1 MARNLSHNLKR
12 MVAGLCALMIVAS
25 QIVMP
30 ASSGGLFSDSSI
42 VASAEGAQQYEV
54 TPDDGDESEAGTV
67 TKSVAPDESSTT
79 YTATAK
85 DGYSFVKFVYDI
97 SGEQYESTSNT
108 ISFVYGDAE
117 ELSNFKAIFVKVSDS
132 TYNVTA
138 NTGLKYTGEEQDLVT
153 TSGTG
158 GTIGY
163 AKVPDGKSVGDVVK
177 KDIREAIVPE
187 VGTVYTPDLNGS
199 NGGQD
204 GVSFDSSYRVAVDGT
219 YYTSGGTNDPVRLRY
234 FYSLKKYQIYDADG
248 YHDIKD
254 GCNAILVTNVDDTTK
269 VITGTL
275 VNSADYVSPSGLSW
289 NTTVPT
295 ATDVGDYTV
304 AWKVDGNDEYKS
316 KAVSTVKTSIAKGD
330 STYNV
335 TAKSGLAYD
344 GDEHELVETTGKGGT
359 ISYTIVPDGKSIG
372 DVVKRD
378 VWEAI
383 VPEVGKVY
391 TPDLNGSEGGRDGVS
406 FNPSYSFSVDGQA
419 YDPEGDNDPVRLRY
433 SNPLNK
439 YQIEDI
445 DGYHDVKDGCDAI
458 LVTEVNETN
467 KYIVGTFVNS
477 ADYVS
482 SDSLTWSED
491 IPTGTAAGSYDVY
504 WKVDGDD
511 NYNGKAPAKVTATI
525 ANADAEVTIEGT
537 DFVVADSTGKTEINP
552 TTQAGEETSA
562 VYTLQNGSYYI
573 YSNKTLI
580 TEDDRVD
587 MSVGTK
593 GYKFGDKTYKYR
605 YITEISGID
614 NSDDISDKIT
624 IKHVHDMS
632 VKRTAEKDAVEATC
646 TGESGDTITSATLAE
661 FNVASSYQFGDSPTE
676 ADITLNNDNQFGMEV
691 NVIDFY
697 FTETGQSAKLEA
709 KDMELGKSYTVYATI
724 NVKTADGEE
733 DFLISKALTYEA
745 RPFYE
750 CTFKIG
756 DTELE
761 VKGDAETGY
770 YVEAPEKILT
780 YNKQSQLPDVTVT
793 AGANSTALVKD
804 TDFVITSVGET
815 KNAGA
820 HTATIKA
827 VDGSTAYDQTPVT
840 VRFTID
846 KAQNQMSIA
855 GINRI
860 YNGEALDTTLM
871 DGTNDYTVTD
881 TQGVLDE
888 EGTVVS
894 VPNPSSTYDRKSAGK
909 QVVEFTITTPNYV
922 EKKIS
927 VESTISR
934 RDATITTSEE
944 QQTVTY
950 GDSFSIAYTLEEA
963 NEDRGFVESDISKLA
978 TGMLTFTGDK
988 GRMTNIGSYN
998 DFVLKTQNPPA
1009 ASKNYNLTLNN
1020 ESAGT
1025 LVIGKKALTADMFS
1039 AGERIYDNKDLSIPL
1054 KAVDNVGG
1062 TNVLQASDYVVSGQT
1077 TGKTPGTYTVTINA
1091 SENGNY
1097 SLESPISLTWKVVPA
1112 EIEKFM
1118 NVKDSY
1124 SYNTEIAPNMAVHT
1138 SGNDPKV
1145 GFTPGGSIKV
1155 AYYKIKDGVDLPEAD
1170 ADEATLKAFVADSN
1184 KVTEV
1189 SSFKAPSIG
1198 NYILKAYST
1207 SSYVTG
1213 DAFKLVNIHKYD
1225 EGINNTNVTVWNLYD
1240 RPYDGVDKAIKIGSP
1255 YDVCISHKGPAEDKH
1270 YLGVKKSGF
1279 YKIDYAKSDTDLGV
1293 GKTPVKE
1300 QKYNVTSFSHINI
1313 VDASGDVKNYSGDS
1327 ISSIQVSGDGND
1339 IKVYHKEG
1347 YLYAICYD
1355 HEGDKDVWVV
1365 TQAENGTLTIKA
1377 YTAAELL
1384 DDQIAQGNITP
1395 TAVNAGDY
1403 VLMMRLGDDQ
1413 YEDCFYSRKV
1423 TISKKVA
1430 TVTPNAN
1437 QNTVYGEGFTGS
1449 VGYTAS
1455 GLVSGDSLNASNI
1468 VEVGQKVQSSTDSQ
1482 TPAYNFDPESKTNP
1496 AGQYDYKLKSGVES
1510 EINSNYTVK
1519 LDTTNKFTV
1528 QPKDVKSDPNFKF
1541 SPIGYSVVYN
1551 ASEQTVTPEFTYVG
1565 PQTDPYGNI
1574 VSGTDYDITGTFKGT
1589 NVGEYTMT
1597 LTAKGNYTGTF
1608 NVPWVITA
1616 ADITSVVVDPDKFD
1630 YTAAND
1636 PQKSGIKVNGVQTAG
1651 QDTTETTDDKFE
1663 PLTEGKDY
1671 EIRYIPADPVTL
1683 EVTDEIFN
1691 AASTN
1696 VKDVGSYVAIVKGK
1710 GNYKGYTLSNAFEI
1724 KKAQSSSAHY
1734 DVTFNG
1740 GNNRVYNGESVAN
1753 GDFAVSANESAS
1765 AAEKENPAITGIEYY
1780 KVPTGTTITPE
1791 TDLEKLVE
1799 GVDADATEIGPNVEV
1814 SSNDVGKYLKDGDYT
1829 VANIALVIDGQYF
1842 SAGVHEG
1849 KFKINGGQFSTDNGE
1864 FTVGNVSDNKR
1875 WKITNYDGMLYID
1888 AVDPPVEGLTPMTT
1902 TPVVDQLE
1910 PGNRTITAEDKGK
1923 YLADGEYTI
1932 TNSGYLQ
1939 WAYYEL
1945 ISANTKF
1952 VINGGK
1958 ITITEDGRDYS
1969 TTKNAGENKCWK
1981 ITEVNEQGK
1990 VTIAA
1995 VDVPAEVAAQPKD
2008 AGKYIA
2014 KLTVKS
2020 DSTEPSTIY
2029 KAFDIQKKAVNVTLG
2044 HEDIT
2049 WGTLIDK
2056 NTVYTIDPDN
2066 GFISE
2071 NDIPDFNLWF
2081 SVFRTEQGGEV
2092 LFGFDFNNAIHND
2105 AATYNIKALG
2115 GTDGKT
2121 LVDEYNAD
2129 DKNYTINVTEGTMT
2143 VKPYELQQEDVT
2155 LDAASFKYDGE
2166 DKAPTVTVN
2175 VHYDNSAAASAS
2187 EEIYTLQL
2195 GTKRAPGKDGYIGGT
2210 SRISDAGVWTL
2221 LVVGDG
2227 NFTGTIK
2234 QNWSIDKASMKVEL
2248 DDIAERPYDG
2258 TATEVTAKVKNT
2270 DVTVNEVGPGTVK
2283 LSADDV
2289 GKYLK
2294 DGKYTFRNAVGGIH
2308 ELNVFAPDTE
2318 CTVSGGQIFVN
2329 YGDRTV
2335 SYGNAS
2341 DNKRWKIASFDAEND
2356 VITLEVVNDPT
2367 AVDLEES
2374 GVTVTYKYEKLVTSG
2389 DAVGTWEEVSEAKDA
2404 GGYRVTATVQGN
2416 DNFDVSEEDATA
2428 AKVFEITQRDVKVTL
2443 NADDLTK
2450 SNGYKDGTVHV
2461 TYGEGDVVESDG
2473 ITLPETID
2481 IGTGVADGT
2490 EITADNEAFADIKT
2504 ALGSNYNLVV
2514 SGDPIVKIKAAKL
2527 ASVEVK
2533 TSYIK
2538 ESGGD
2543 EFVSPVF
2550 IAKDENGNDFDVS
2563 KIVVVK
2569 GADEI
2574 NVAKSYNITVSDEST
2589 LDDPAD
2595 DFKLVWDVKETGKVE
2610 LASYNT
2616 IRYSDNV
2623 VMNFFAT
2630 IEKEDCVDGAYVLFK
2645 YNHYGEDIEVKVDVD
2660 KTKMDDGEYVFS
2672 CNLNARE
2679 MTIDVTAELY
2689 LKDSTE
2695 PVSVKSRSISDYAH
2709 VAAQKAKTAEERNV
2723 AKAMLNYGAYT
2734 QILLDYN
2741 TDSLPNTGL
2750 EIDVSDITVESNVNF
2765 VRPTAEVEG
2774 IKYTGST
2781 GVFTSAPTN
2790 RHYFKLAKS
2799 SSINDYVFKING
2811 VEVTPVSDNGGE
2823 YFIECDPIKAYK
2835 MDDVQ
2840 NVVVE
2845 KKDGTPVFDFDYSMV
2860 TYLKLASEK
2869 GNAAQ
2874 KNQAKAMYN
2883 YYKAAVDFVNS
2894 KN

>member
-42 VASAEGAQQYEV
+42 VASAEAAPQIEV
-54 TPDDGDESEAGTV
+54 YPNTESDAGIV
-67 TKSVAPDESSTT
+67 TKSVVEQPDETFTSYS
-79 YTATAK
+79 ATAK
-85 DGYSFVKFVYDI
+85 PGYRFVKF
-97 SGEQYESTSNT
+97 
-108 ISFVYGDAE
+108 
-117 ELSNFKAIFVKVSDS
+117 L
-132 TYNVTA
+132 YN
-138 NTGLKYTGEEQDLVT
+138 NGGSTGEFEGETFNLSPNYNYT
-153 TSGTG
+153 
-158 GTIGY
+158 
-163 AKVPDGKSVGDVVK
+163 DVRAVF
-177 KDIREAIVPE
+177 EAIVPGVIE
-187 VGTVYTPDLNGS
+187 APTAKANLKYNGS
-199 NGGQD
+199 AQN
-204 GVSFDSSYRVAVDGT
+204 
-219 YYTSGGTNDPVRLRY
+219 
-234 FYSLKKYQIYDADG
+234 
-248 YHDIKD
+248 
-254 GCNAILVTNVDDTTK
+254 LVTTGAASVDAEMKYAKLGEVITNTDDMRLNQNDVKVGNIYSPTRDGGSSPKMIHFPDDYDVSYNNATFKHNGSENVHLFYEGDYDNYILAGKESDVFLTGYNALMVTSVDNGNRLITVKAVNTETGKGLDFVDDIPKGTDMGSYTVFYKAVNTYNGTESDIGK
-269 VITGTL
+269 V
-275 VNSADYVSPSGLSW
+275 
-289 NTTVPT
+289 T
-295 ATDVGDYTV
+295 AT
-304 AWKVDGNDEYKS
+304 
-316 KAVSTVKTSIAKGD
+316 IAKGD

-344 GDEHELVETTGKGGT
+344 GDEQELVETTGKGGT
-359 ISYTIVPDGKSIG
+359 ISYAFAPAGKSIV

-378 VWEAI
+378 VWETI

-391 TPDLNGSEGGRDGVS
+391 TPDLKGSQDGNYGVS
-406 FNPSYSFSVDGQA
+406 FDKSYSISVDGIA
-419 YDPEGDNDPVRLRY
+419 YTLENDNNPVRLMY
-433 SNPLNK
+433 EKGSEK
-439 YQIEDI
+439 YQILDVE
-445 DGYHDVKDGCDAI
+445 GSHDVKDGCDAI
-458 LVTEVNETN
+458 LVTEVNKTN
-467 KYIVGTFVNS
+467 EYIVGTFVNS

-482 SDSLTWSED
+482 PNELSWNTTA
-491 IPTGTAAGSYDVY
+491 PTATDAGDYTVA

-580 TEDDRVD
+580 AQDDRVD

-614 NSDDISDKIT
+614 NSDTVEDKIT

-697 FTETGQSAKLEA
+697 FTETGESAKLEA

-733 DFLISKALTYEA
+733 EDFLISKALTYEA

-750 CTFKIG
+750 CTFKVG

-780 YNKQSQLPDVTVT
+780 YNKQSQLPNVTVT
-793 AGANSTALVKD
+793 AGASSTALVKG

-840 VRFTID
+840 VKFTID
-846 KAQNQMSIA
+846 KAQNEMSIT

-922 EKKIS
+922 EKKIT

-998 DFVLKTQNPPA
+998 EFVLKTQNPPA

-1020 ESAGT
+1020 ESAGN
-1025 LVIGKKALTADMFS
+1025 LVIEKRALTADMFS
-1039 AGERIYDNKDLSIPL
+1039 AGERIYDNVDLSIPL
-1054 KAVDNVGG
+1054 TAVDNVGG
-1062 TNVLQASDYVVSGQT
+1062 TNVLQASDYVVTGQT

-1097 SLESPISLTWKVVPA
+1097 SLESPITLTWKVVPA
-1112 EIEKFM
+1112 EIQNFI

-1124 SYNTEIAPNMAVHT
+1124 SYNTEIAPHMAVHT
-1138 SGNDPKV
+1138 SGNAPKV
-1145 GFTPGGSIKV
+1145 GFTPGGSIQV

-1184 KVTEV
+1184 KVTKV
-1189 SSFKAPSIG
+1189 DSFNAPSIG

-1384 DDQIAQGNITP
+1384 DDEIAQGNITP

-1403 VLMMRLGDDQ
+1403 VLMMKLGDDQ

-1437 QNTVYGEGFTGS
+1437 QNMVYGEGFTGS
-1449 VGYTAS
+1449 VGYTTS
-1455 GLVSGDSLNASNI
+1455 GLVGSDSLDVSNI

-1510 EINSNYTVK
+1510 EINPNYTVK
-1519 LDTTNKFTV
+1519 LNTTNKFTV
-1528 QPKDVKSDPNFKF
+1528 EPKDVVSDQNFMF
-1541 SPIGYSVVYN
+1541 RPIGYSVIYN
-1551 ASEQTVTPEFTYVG
+1551 ASEQTVTPTFTYG
-1565 PQTDPYGNI
+1565 GAQTDPYGSI
-1574 VSGTDYDITGTFKGT
+1574 APGTDYDITGTFKGT

-1597 LTAKGNYTGTF
+1597 LTAKGNYTGKY
-1608 NVPWVITA
+1608 NVSWNITA
-1616 ADITSVVVDPDKFD
+1616 ADITSVVVDPDHFD

-1636 PQKSGIKVNGVQTAG
+1636 PQKSGIKVNGVQIAG

-1671 EIRYIPADPVTL
+1671 EIRYISADTVTL
-1683 EVTDEIFN
+1683 EGTEEIFN
-1691 AASTN
+1691 AAETN
-1696 VKDVGSYVAIVKGK
+1696 VKKIGSYKAIVKGK
-1710 GNYKGYTLSNAFEI
+1710 GNYKGYTLSNVFEI
-1724 KKAQSSSAHY
+1724 KKAQSSSDHY

-1765 AAEKENPAITGIEYY
+1765 AAEKENPAITGITYY
-1780 KVPTGTTITPE
+1780 KVPTGTTITSE

-1799 GVDADATEIGPNVEV
+1799 GETITEIGPNVEV

-1829 VANIALVIDGQYF
+1829 VAKITLVIDGNNYF
-1842 SAGVHEG
+1842 DAAVHDG
-1849 KFKINGGQFSTDNGE
+1849 KFKINGGQFSTDNGG
-1864 FTVGNVSDNKR
+1864 FKVGNVSDNKR
-1875 WKITNYDGMLYID
+1875 WKITDYDGMLYIK
-1888 AVDPPVEGLTPMTT
+1888 AVDAPSTGLTPMTT
-1902 TPVVDQLE
+1902 TPVVNYLE
-1910 PGNRTITAEDKGK
+1910 PGNRTINAQDKGK

-1958 ITITEDGRDYS
+1958 ITITEAGSTSS

-2008 AGKYIA
+2008 AGTYIA

-2029 KAFDIQKKAVNVTLG
+2029 KAFDIQKKAVNITLG
-2044 HEDIT
+2044 HNDIT
-2049 WGTLIDK
+2049 WGDLIDK

-2071 NDIPDFNLWF
+2071 NDAPDFDLWF
-2081 SVFRTEQGGEV
+2081 SVFRTEQGGEAIV
-2092 LFGFDFNNAIHND
+2092 HFDFNNAIHND
-2105 AATYNIKALG
+2105 AAAYNIKALG

-2121 LVDEYNAD
+2121 IVDEYNAD

-2155 LDAASFKYDGE
+2155 LDKDSFKYDGE

-2175 VHYDNSAAASAS
+2175 VHYNNSAAASAS

-2294 DGKYTFRNAVGGIH
+2294 DGKYTFRNPVGGIH

-2367 AVDLEES
+2367 VVDLEES

-2389 DAVGTWEEVSEAKDA
+2389 DSVETWEEVSEAKDA
-2404 GGYRVTATVQGN
+2404 GTYKVTATVQGN

-2428 AKVFEITQRDVKVTL
+2428 AKVFEITQRDVNVTL

-2514 SGDPIVKIKAAKL
+2514 SGNPIVKIEAAKL

-2569 GADEI
+2569 GADET

-2589 LDDPAD
+2589 LDDTTD
-2595 DFKLVWDVKETGKVE
+2595 DIKLVWDVKEIGMATLQSSSSDLGKN
-2610 LASYNT
+2610 LRLNFKFT
-2616 IRYSDNV
+2616 LTDNV
-2623 VMNFFAT
+2623 V
-2630 IEKEDCVDGAYVLFK
+2630 EDTNAYFTYT
-2645 YNHYGEDIEVKVDVD
+2645 YNGTTENVK
-2660 KTKMDDGEYVFS
+2660 
-2672 CNLNARE
+2672 
-2679 MTIDVTAELY
+2679 
-2689 LKDSTE
+2689 
-2695 PVSVKSRSISDYAH
+2695 
-2709 VAAQKAKTAEERNV
+2709 
-2723 AKAMLNYGAYT
+2723 
-2734 QILLDYN
+2734 
-2741 TDSLPNTGL
+2741 
-2750 EIDVSDITVESNVNF
+2750 VSDITKDANDYYVLSVPITPSMAHENVN
-2765 VRPTAEVEG
+2765 V
-2774 IKYTGST
+2774 
-2781 GVFTSAPTN
+2781 
-2790 RHYFKLAKS
+2790 KL
-2799 SSINDYVFKING
+2799 FNG
-2811 VEVTPVSDNGGE
+2811 
-2823 YFIECDPIKAYK
+2823 
-2835 MDDVQ
+2835 DDVQ
-2840 NVVVE
+2840 IPMQT
-2845 KKDGTPVFDFDYSMV
+2845 K
-2860 TYLKLASEK
+2860 K
-2869 GNAAQ
+2869 GNAIAESGYELSMFTYVDAL
-2874 KNQAKAMYN
+2874 AKAYPEGN
-2883 YYKAAVDFVNS
+2883 TWHELAVATKDYCIAANNFLAGGSAGNTVSSAVDTVVVSDFDEYIMTSTEKITGLSKVNLS
-2894 KN
+2894 LDCQNVTSINLKLTFASGAKVSNYTCTLDGKKVSLKKSGTNEYTVSIDNVYASQLGTKHTFKMVYGNEEYVTDFSGLSYVAAIMNKEALAANKVYGDFAKAVYLYNKNAVAAFE